1 MFEQHVQQHLS
12 ERRRQRGPGTPARPR
27 SAPAAMRAAPIR
39 SDPRPRPPGPL
50 PPASHARRCDPGPM
64 RADSAPQAPRSPSCR
79 QRRPEL
85 RTPHR
90 KPALSETRPA
100 RTQPIGGGTAPP
112 ANQSTQASSRRAPA
126 ANERATD
133 ADPPT
138 FTLSANQRRA
148 LQLPPASSR
157 SQPMGTAAALSP
169 RSTRFAAR
177 TCPPAPP
184 PSRRA
189 ARGRSPGTS
198 RPPAALPPG
207 TPTAV
212 RPKEGM
218 EPRGCTRLYWAG
230 GERGGFSAGGDTR
243 CSGGVLHHEVPLE
256 LEQQLRG
263 EQHALLPAV
272 SRRARDGHAAETRQ
286 ALLLLALRLRERAA
300 AVRPGGSEL
309 Q

>member
-85 RTPHR
+85 RAPHR

-100 RTQPIGGGTAPP
+100 RTQPIGGGTAPA
-112 ANQSTQASSRRAPA
+112 ANQSAQASSRKAPA

-138 FTLSANQRRA
+138 FTLSANQRPA

-169 RSTRFAAR
+169 RPARFAAR
-177 TCPPAPP
+177 TCAPAPP
-184 PSRRA
+184 FPPCRTWPEPRHLPPPSSLPPRHPNRGAAERRRGA
-189 ARGRSPGTS
+189 AWLHEALLGGRGTGGFLRRGGHAMLRGGPTPRSAAGVG
-198 RPPAALPPG
+198 PAAPG
-207 TPTAV
+207 
-212 RPKEGM
+212 
-218 EPRGCTRLYWAG
+218 
-230 GERGGFSAGGDTR
+230 
-243 CSGGVLHHEVPLE
+243 
-256 LEQQLRG
+256 
-263 EQHALLPAV
+263 
-272 SRRARDGHAAETRQ
+272 
-286 ALLLLALRLRERAA
+286 
-300 AVRPGGSEL
+300 
-309 Q
+309 